1 MFVASL
7 LAEGIKYSLSAKQPD
22 FLPEHKLHD
31 KEVTFLRWG
40 VSPYKAYYILD
51 RKSFEGLT
59 ASSSHFFL

>member
-1 MFVASL
+1 MFIASL
-7 LAEGIKYSLSAKQPD
+7 LAERIKYSLSAKQSD
-22 FLPEHKLHD
+22 FLPKHQLHD

-51 RKSFEGLT
+51 RKSFEGVT